1 MSPPPLINNLI
12 IFKSKNLL
20 NQKEEE
26 IKSLKYDIEQLRSE
40 NESYKSMKNYIEE
53 QNEKRASSVS
63 FKKM

>member
-1 MSPPPLINNLI
+1 MSLPPLINNLI